1 MGKTVII
8 GGGSNMNKYAKKISL
23 ILAMTM
29 LTVNTAY
36 AEIGVKVNGESI
48 SFSSAEPVIED
59 GRTLIP
65 LRGVFEKL
73 GYDIAWIADTKTA
86 VLTNGENE
94 ISVTALSPVLN
105 VNGSEKTLDVSA
117 KIIDGY
123 MYIPLRA
130 IGEAGGAS
138 VSWNSETKVASITS
152 TNYNADVQENDAV
165 HQYISQKRQILST
178 IDFTGFEKT
187 LFNDVN
193 DSSTDVVGKAKKML
207 PTLQS
212 AYSNLSALSVP
223 SGYENDSKKT
233 LTAIQK
239 MQEICNAAIQI
250 YGNGEYAGLDKLV
263 EEIENLNKM

>member
-1 MGKTVII
+1 
-8 GGGSNMNKYAKKISL
+8 MNKYAKKLSL
-23 ILAMTM
+23 ALAMAV

-36 AEIGVKVNGESI
+36 ADIGVQVNGETV
-48 SFSSAEPVIED
+48 SFSSAAPVIED

-73 GYDIAWIADTKTA
+73 GYDITWVADTKTA
-86 VLTNGENE
+86 VLTNGENK

-138 VSWNSETKVASITS
+138 VSWNSDTKVASITS
-152 TNYNADVQENDAV
+152 TSYNAVSKESNNSSNSDV
-165 HQYISQKRQILST
+165 HQYIAKKSQILNT

-193 DSSTDVVGKAKKML
+193 NSNTDVVGEAKKML
-207 PTLQS
+207 PTLQK
-212 AYSNLSALSVP
+212 AYSNLYALSVP

-250 YGNGEYAGLDKLV
+250 YGNGEYSELNKLV
-263 EEIENLNKM
+263 EEIENLNKL